1 MQALLKALWTDE
13 SGQDTT
19 EYVLL
24 VALIALAVTA
34 GMILLADSSHG
45 ALLGSVPV
53 SSVDR
58 RFRCWSSISIDGSTG
73 SQQASG
79 SVRGPVGPL
88 TPALCCTG
96 ACRRRPGGAIRRLNQ
111 EVVMQTLL
119 KALWTDESGQD
130 TTEYV
135 LLVALIALAVTA
147 GMILLADNNINEA
160 FSAAGSTLD
169 SHTP

>member
-34 GMILLADSSHG
+34 GMILLAD
-45 ALLGSVPV
+45 
-53 SSVDR
+53 
-58 RFRCWSSISIDGSTG
+58 
-73 SQQASG
+73 
-79 SVRGPVGPL
+79 
-88 TPALCCTG
+88 
-96 ACRRRPGGAIRRLNQ
+96 
-111 EVVMQTLL
+111 
-119 KALWTDESGQD
+119 K
-130 TTEYV
+130 
-135 LLVALIALAVTA
+135 
-147 GMILLADNNINEA
+147 A